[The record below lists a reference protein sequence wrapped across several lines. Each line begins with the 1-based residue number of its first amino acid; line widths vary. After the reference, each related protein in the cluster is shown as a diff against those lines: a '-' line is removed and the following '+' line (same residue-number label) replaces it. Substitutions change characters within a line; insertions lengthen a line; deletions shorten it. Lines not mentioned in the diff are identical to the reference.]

1 MPTPLQ
7 INMGGN
13 TVFTTTAGIKFADGT
28 EQDTAATG
36 GGGGNATAIQGT
48 AVSSTPPDHNGE
60 LLIYDSVQNK
70 YVPGDPLVQGLFPEG
85 TATSSINPVL
95 VSGKGIDGNQHDLSV
110 DNTGAIAVSNFPA
123 TQPVSGTVGVS
134 NFPATQATSST
145 QLPAVLDGSG
155 FLKVHEQG
163 TVSVTGTFFQ
173 TTQPVSGTVTANA
186 GSGTFVVDA
195 SGHTVPVSGTVAI
208 NNFPATQPVSG
219 TVTANAG
226 SGTFAVSAASLPL
239 PSGASTSAK
248 QPALGTAGVAS
259 ADVITVQGV
268 ASMTALKVD
277 GSAVTQPVSG
287 TFFQATQ
294 PVSGTVAVNNFPAT
308 QPISGAVSFTAPQH
322 VITDNTS
329 VTAITSALPVG
340 ANTIGKVD
348 ILGNAG
354 AILDG
359 VITAATAPANGLAS
373 LVVYNTTQPAL
384 TNGQSVA
391 TQCDSTGSQY
401 VNMQGRQTT
410 YSAATG
416 ATATAGAGVVL
427 QIVGSATKTV
437 RITRIHITGFLG
449 SAAQTT
455 FKVQRTS
462 AAATSGTSAA
472 LTAGKADSGDANATA
487 VITHWTATGGT
498 TGSVVGGPYVS
509 DSAWLPSTT
518 FAAPGSLGHDRM
530 WVFGD
535 SLAAKPLT
543 LRGTADFMTLTS
555 SATIAASQVWV
566 EWTEE

>member
-1 MPTPLQ
+1 MSTPLQ

-95 VSGKGIDGNQHDLSV
+95 VSGKGIDGNQHSLSV

-123 TQPVSGTVGVS
+123 TQPVSGTVGVN

-163 TVSVTGTFFQ
+163 TVPVTGTFFQ

-195 SGHTVPVSGTVAI
+195 SGHTVPVSGTVAV

-268 ASMTALKVD
+268 ASMTPLKVD

-294 PVSGTVAVNNFPAT
+294 P
-308 QPISGAVSFTAPQH
+308 ISGAISFTAPQH
-322 VITDNTS
+322 TIVDSATLGTVVTNATLSAETTKVIGTVNQGTS
-329 VTAITSALPVG
+329 PWVTSLASTTITGTVAVSAVSLPLPTGAATSANQTTPVSKG
-340 ANTIGKVD
+340 VQGTTAEPVQDLKDSGRVIKVFSATFTAATSEAMITLTPISDGTAGSTGTTFTVTSGKRFRIQTLLVTV
-348 ILGNAG
+348 INAG
-354 AILDG
+354 AAVQG
-359 VITAATAPANGLAS
+359 VVTNLRIAASGSVTTASPLVATTGAGTSSATANVVASNGEGAIPDGLELS
-373 LVVYNTTQPAL
+373 GTMQF
-384 TNGQSVA
+384 GI
-391 TQCDSTGSQY
+391 SQI
-401 VNMQGRQTT
+401 G
-410 YSAATG
+410 
-416 ATATAGAGVVL
+416 TATAGNRV
-427 QIVGSATKTV
+427 
-437 RITRIHITGFLG
+437 
-449 SAAQTT
+449 
-455 FKVQRTS
+455 
-462 AAATSGTSAA
+462 
-472 LTAGKADSGDANATA
+472 
-487 VITHWTATGGT
+487 
-498 TGSVVGGPYVS
+498 
-509 DSAWLPSTT
+509 
-518 FAAPGSLGHDRM
+518 
-530 WVFGD
+530 
-535 SLAAKPLT
+535 T
-543 LRGTADFMTLTS
+543 LIGY
-555 SATIAASQVWV
+555 
-566 EWTEE
+566 EY